1 MAAIKEAVF
10 NCSAICLVT
19 IVRYTTTST
28 MDRANY
34 KERSQEVSKE
44 LERTDDIVWGE
55 EDDSWM
61 SEIDDFWMMEAD
73 DSDDSSFTKVVM
85 AFDIVETILEE
96 ILNKVCAM
104 S

>member
-1 MAAIKEAVF
+1 
-10 NCSAICLVT
+10 
-19 IVRYTTTST
+19 

-34 KERSQEVSKE
+34 KERSQEVNKE

-61 SEIDDFWMMEAD
+61 SEADDFWMMKAD
-73 DSDDSSFTKVVM
+73 DSDDSSFTKFFM
-85 AFDIVETILEE
+85 AYDIVETILED
-96 ILNKVCAM
+96 ILNKVCDM

>member
-1 MAAIKEAVF
+1 
-10 NCSAICLVT
+10 
-19 IVRYTTTST
+19 

-44 LERTDDIVWGE
+44 LERTDNIVWGE

-61 SEIDDFWMMEAD
+61 SEADNFWMMEAN
-73 DSDDSSFTKVVM
+73 DSWFTKIVI
-85 AFDIVETILEE
+85 AYDIVETILED
-96 ILNKVCAM
+96 ILNKVCDM

>member
-28 MDRANY
+28 MDHANY
-34 KERSQEVSKE
+34 KEKSQEISKE
-44 LERTDDIVWGE
+44 LERTDNIVWGE

-61 SEIDDFWMMEAD
+61 SEADDFWMTEAD
-73 DSDDSSFTKVVM
+73 DSWFTKFVM
-85 AFDIVETILEE
+85 AYDIVETILED
-96 ILNKVCAM
+96 ILNKVCDM